1 MARSGIKIPY
11 VQLLD
16 PVRFIQKKIRRTFCR
31 PNREDPVRFIQKK
44 IRRTFCRPNREPV
57 LVRHS
62 NVQLAVF
69 KKEVFELDRGNMRC
83 PLDHTSRKD

>member
-11 VQLLD
+11 VQLL
-16 PVRFIQKKIRRTFCR
+16 
-31 PNREDPVRFIQKK
+31 DPVRFIQKK